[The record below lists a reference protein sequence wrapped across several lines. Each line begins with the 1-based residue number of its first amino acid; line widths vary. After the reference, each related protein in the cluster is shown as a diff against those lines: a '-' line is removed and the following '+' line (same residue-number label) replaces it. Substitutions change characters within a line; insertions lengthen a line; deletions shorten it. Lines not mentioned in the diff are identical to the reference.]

1 MNFTVNGRA
10 YGDPKVDEE
19 NRLLDDLTFDSATS
33 ASQVGDC
40 VEYVYDFGDN
50 WRHVLELVDV
60 VPPSAQAVYS
70 WCVGG
75 EFSTPPE
82 DVGGVSRY
90 EQFPRRFPI
99 RPTKSTRI

>member
-1 MNFTVNGRA
+1 MA
-10 YGDPKVDEE
+10 IPKWMKKTGC
-19 NRLLDDLTFDSATS
+19 LTIGAFDSATT

-82 DVGGVSRY
+82 DVGGVSGY